1 MTDVAAGPALYDGY
15 AQVFADEAAVSAY
28 NAHYDR
34 PAVLGLLGDVTGLT
48 VLDAGC
54 GPGLYATEL
63 LRGGAHVIG
72 CDASTDMIA
81 LAHRRLGPGPVLR
94 QHDLNR
100 PLDWL
105 PDASADLALL
115 ALVIHYLDN
124 RAGAL
129 REIYRVLR
137 PGGALVISTS
147 HPTADWQASDGG
159 YFDARHEQEQ
169 WSCGLTHRYWRQP
182 LQNWIAEFT
191 AAGFLLKA
199 LVEHQPQP
207 RMARTHPAVFARL
220 SREPGFIAYRLAK
233 PPDTAPAWKDP
244 AV

>member
-1 MTDVAAGPALYDGY
+1 MTEVTAGRALYDGY

-34 PAVLGLLGDVTGLT
+34 PAVLGLLGDVTGLA

-54 GPGLYATEL
+54 GPGLYASEL
-63 LRGGAHVIG
+63 LRGGAQVIG
-72 CDASTDMIA
+72 CDASSDMIT
-81 LAHRRLGPGPVLR
+81 LARRRLGPAPLLR

-105 PDASADLALL
+105 PDACIDLALL
-115 ALVIHYLDN
+115 ALVIHYLHD

-147 HPTADWQASDGG
+147 HPTADWQASGGG
-159 YFDARHEQEQ
+159 YFDAQYEQEQ
-169 WSCGLTHRYWRQP
+169 WLCGLTHRYWRQP
-182 LQNWIAEFT
+182 LQDWISEFT
-191 AAGFLLKA
+191 AASFRLDT

-207 RMARTHPAVFARL
+207 RMAHTHPAAYARL
-220 SREPGFIAYRLAK
+220 AKEPGFVAYRLAK
-233 PPDTAPAWKDP
+233 PPGTAPSWKDP